1 LLCQFVLVGLRQ
13 CSFLLQL
20 VELRLRIDLAL
31 FTGSAKPKKIRDR
44 APTSTGTCTMMSPVT
59 TTVPHP

>member
-31 FTGSAKPKKIRDR
+31 FTGSASRR
-44 APTSTGTCTMMSPVT
+44 RSGTE
-59 TTVPHP
+59 HPPRLGHVR